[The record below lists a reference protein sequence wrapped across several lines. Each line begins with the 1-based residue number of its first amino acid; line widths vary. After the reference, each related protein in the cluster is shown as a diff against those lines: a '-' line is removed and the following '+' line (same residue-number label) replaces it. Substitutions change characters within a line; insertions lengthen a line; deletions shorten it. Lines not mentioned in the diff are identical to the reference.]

1 MTVCPLCGRGIVTER
16 NCPVCGYEV
25 GSDPEIDNDPVPVG
39 GLPDSILEQQKAERK
54 RKIRSVVPG
63 FGLLLFVVGL
73 LIRVNGGPE
82 WVLAIGI
89 LILLI
94 CLIAFVNGVWKM
106 SAKAWWNS
114 RRWMAYGEEPDWAR
128 KTDREC

>member
-1 MTVCPLCGRGIVTER
+1 MK
-16 NCPVCGYEV
+16 
-25 GSDPEIDNDPVPVG
+25 
-39 GLPDSILEQQKAERK
+39 SILK
-54 RKIRSVVPG
+54 G
-63 FGLLLFVVGL
+63 FGWLLFVVGL

-106 SAKAWWNS
+106 SARAWLNN
-114 RRWMAYGEEPDWAR
+114 RRWLAYGERPDWIKR
-128 KTDREC
+128 KR